1 MCESAQDRLRRLLM
15 ILAAGGQVNETLLR
29 ELEREVQGVT
39 RLSQA
44 AVDQAVAGVE
54 SVRKAVENR

>member
-39 RLSQA
+39 
-44 AVDQAVAGVE
+44 
-54 SVRKAVENR
+54 